1 MIVTCQQCGKTGN
14 IPKEYAGKT
23 VGCSCGNNFTI
34 TEQKCP
40 FCGEYIKAE
49 AVKCRY
55 CQSMLDGSDPQKETL
70 EAQIHAQKD
79 TTYRILCLF
88 FGMLGIHDIYAGNGS
103 QGALK
108 LFLTI
113 VGLIT
118 IDSLGW
124 IPLLAVAIYCIVD
137 LSRGIP
143 KKKPAP
149 MTRKEMIIRAV
160 ILLLLL
166 AGLVVFLSRYIV
178 PLR

>member
-1 MIVTCQQCGKTGN
+1 MIVTCQQCGKTGD

-55 CQSMLDGSDPQKETL
+55 CQAMRDGSDQRKE
-70 EAQIHAQKD
+70 AVDSQKD
-79 TTYRILCLF
+79 TIYRILCLF
-88 FGMLGIHDIYAGNGS
+88 FGMLGIHDIYAGYGG

-108 LFLTI
+108 LFLTV
-113 VGLIT
+113 VGLMT
-118 IDSLGW
+118 LDSLGW
-124 IPLLAVAIYCIVD
+124 IPLLAVAIYCIID

-149 MTRKEMIIRAV
+149 DTRKVKVIRAV

-166 AGLVVFLSRYIV
+166 AGLVVILSRYIV